1 MLSVISFYFAPPV
14 DAYFTSCLVTSL
26 VYFATIHVP
35 LTHSMDVWNNEH
47 HQPSSSVG
55 HGEEGHQPV
64 LRGKEEGVEGF
75 PLNGDDEGIALPC
88 EEEEEEDK
96 EGIPLRTTLAHD
108 EDSGPSEVC
117 IGEEK
122 ECHLQ
127 ESSIPMTTDQLLE
140 VASEQMADLKLKEGS
155 GAQAK
160 PEGSSA
166 QATGE
171 GSSPQ
176 AKPDGSGAQATNEST
191 VGVVSGARGAGGTWI
206 DGYFQLVNFT
216 HVVSI
221 HVEMFVVV

>member
-26 VYFATIHVP
+26 VYFATIRVP
-35 LTHSMDVWNNEH
+35 LTHSMDVWNTEH

-55 HGEEGHQPV
+55 HGEEAHQPV
-64 LRGKEEGVEGF
+64 LCGKEEGVEGF
-75 PLNGDDEGIALPC
+75 PLNGDDEGIILPC
-88 EEEEEEDK
+88 EEEVEDK
-96 EGIPLRTTLAHD
+96 EGILLRTTLAHD

-127 ESSIPMTTDQLLE
+127 ESSVPMTTDQLLE

-155 GAQAK
+155 GAQA
-160 PEGSSA
+160 
-166 QATGE
+166 TGE

-176 AKPDGSGAQATNEST
+176 AKPDGSGAQATHEIT
-191 VGVVSGARGAGGTWI
+191 VGVVSGARGVGGTWI

-216 HVVSI
+216 HVVNI

>member
-1 MLSVISFYFAPPV
+1 M
-14 DAYFTSCLVTSL
+14 
-26 VYFATIHVP
+26 
-35 LTHSMDVWNNEH
+35 
-47 HQPSSSVG
+47 
-55 HGEEGHQPV
+55 
-64 LRGKEEGVEGF
+64 LRGKEEEVEGF
-75 PLNGDDEGIALPC
+75 PLNGDDEGIVLPC

-96 EGIPLRTTLAHD
+96 EGIPLQTTLAHD

-176 AKPDGSGAQATNEST
+176 AKPDGSGAQATHEIT
-191 VGVVSGARGAGGTWI
+191 GGVVSGARGVAGTWI